1 MTTATELQRRA
12 RFAAL
17 VAEVGEPVQ
26 RYLRRR
32 TDADTADDVLSEV
45 LLVCW
50 RRLDE
55 IPVDALPW
63 VFVVARN
70 CLANARRAARR
81 RERLVQRIRVVDPPE
96 PMASVADTADGS
108 TGGRADDV
116 DAEVRAALDRLR
128 PAEAE
133 VLRLWAWEEL
143 TPAQISVVLEI
154 SPNAVSIRLHRAKKA
169 LRAELLRDER
179 RKVGPDAGHVGDD
192 GGSR

>member
-32 TDADTADDVLSEV
+32 IDADTAEDVLSEV

-108 TGGRADDV
+108 AGASAEV
-116 DAEVRAALDRLR
+116 ADAEVRAALDRLR

-143 TPAQISVVLEI
+143 TPTQISVVLEI

-169 LRAELLRDER
+169 LRAALLRDER
-179 RKVGPDAGHVGDD
+179 RKVEPDAGHVGDD